1 MRRQTQIWLLAL
13 LMLTVGTEASAQVN
27 KVTADAKGITWT
39 SCAAVMEIALRRL
52 EGVDKISI
60 SMSEQRFQVT
70 YKSGASFQ
78 PWNIRDA
85 VAKADVE
92 VVRFR
97 ITARGRVREIGG
109 KRFFV
114 GGKDKFLLVASPQ
127 IPSEGAILIEGTV
140 DDSAA
145 PLQLKVLQFKSLK

>member
-1 MRRQTQIWLLAL
+1 
-13 LMLTVGTEASAQVN
+13 
-27 KVTADAKGITWT
+27 
-39 SCAAVMEIALRRL
+39 MEVALRRL

-78 PWNIRDA
+78 PSEIRDA

-97 ITARGRVREIGG
+97 ITARGRVHEEGG

-114 GGKDKFLLVASPQ
+114 AGKDKFLLVASPK
-127 IPSEGAILIEGTV
+127 IPSAESISIEGTV
-140 DDSAA
+140 DDSAQ
-145 PLQLKVLQFKSLK
+145 PLQLKVLQFKLLKQ

>member
-1 MRRQTQIWLLAL
+1 
-13 LMLTVGTEASAQVN
+13 
-27 KVTADAKGITWT
+27 
-39 SCAAVMEIALRRL
+39 MEIALRRL

-60 SMSEQRFQVT
+60 SISEQRFQVT

-78 PWNIRDA
+78 PWDIREA

-97 ITARGRVREIGG
+97 ITARGRVHEEAG

-114 GGKDKFLLVASPQ
+114 AGKDKFLLVASPK
-127 IPSEGAILIEGTV
+127 IPSESSISIEGTV
-140 DDSAA
+140 DDSAE
-145 PLQLKVLQFKSLK
+145 PLRLQILQFKSLK